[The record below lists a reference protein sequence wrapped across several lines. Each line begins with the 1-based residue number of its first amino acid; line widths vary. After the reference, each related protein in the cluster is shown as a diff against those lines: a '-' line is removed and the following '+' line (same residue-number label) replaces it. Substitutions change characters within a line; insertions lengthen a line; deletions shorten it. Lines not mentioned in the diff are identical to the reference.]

1 MSSSLVNNTCIIKN
15 LFFFRT
21 YSLDVHKILFY
32 NKFYT
37 PPPPLLKKEVK
48 F

>member
-15 LFFFRT
+15 IFSRT

-37 PPPPLLKKEVK
+37 PPPLKKEVK